1 MVPFVLTGS
10 SDTLPRAVP
19 VAAAVFNEATLTSD
33 SVKESL
39 SSRFRSDTL
48 VIPLVT
54 LELFKNVEACANAGA
69 FTMDDALVRDSA
81 FPIDV
86 ALVSGAA
93 LTNDDALVSGATA
106 ALSII
111 SMA

>member
-1 MVPFVLTGS
+1 MVPFALTGS
-10 SDTLPRAVP
+10 SDTLAKAVP
-19 VAAAVFNEATLTSD
+19 VAADVFNEVTLTSD

-48 VIPLVT
+48 VIHLV
-54 LELFKNVEACANAGA
+54 ELFKNVEACANAGA
-69 FTMDDALVRDSA
+69 LTIDDALVSDGA
-81 FPIDV
+81 FTIDV
-86 ALVSGAA
+86 AFVSGVA
-93 LTNDDALVSGATA
+93 LTNDNALVSGATA

>member
-1 MVPFVLTGS
+1 MVPFALTGS
-10 SDTLPRAVP
+10 SDTLAKAVP
-19 VAAAVFNEATLTSD
+19 VAADVFNEVTLTSD

-48 VIPLVT
+48 IIPLVT

-69 FTMDDALVRDSA
+69 LTIDDALVRDGG
-81 FPIDV
+81 FTIDV
-86 ALVSGAA
+86 AFVSGAA
-93 LTNDDALVSGATA
+93 LTNDNALVSGATA